1 MSPLITRAAFGTAAS
16 PPTSSQPLITLD
28 NAFWLSVG
36 VIFMITIIS
45 AFIRRRQRDRCVK
58 LFNDFHV
65 TVLSAKAD
73 PIWGD
78 LCVTSEGVE
87 VIFDAEYLTRRGLSK
102 TSALVYA
109 EELNDAIALCRPF
122 LGLNGQE
129 MRDRERQLRRSIN
142 PNLLRRSMRWIRNAI
157 NTVSDAI
164 SRTFAMV
171 VGRVTRTGSVGTAV
185 RDQQGDV
192 AALGKTVVGMAGN
205 SYEPLLERH
214 IGAPVVTRML
224 HPSGADPI
232 ELPGHLVEYSSRY
245 IALYSTETGP
255 IEEHTVDLAHP
266 SPHAAFSVDRDD
278 QHMTISCTGA
288 EPIVL
293 AKLVGESHATDLAVA
308 LLPGTRVRLA
318 IPENASKLEL
328 SITRRVDLIIPRSR
342 GGVRFGSARPD
353 RPRLKWRGISPA
365 SEQSSSV

>member
-1 MSPLITRAAFGTAAS
+1 MNLAPAGVVLVAA
-16 PPTSSQPLITLD
+16 PPPAPAQPLITLD
-28 NAFWLSVG
+28 NAFWFSVG
-36 VIFMITIIS
+36 VIFLITIIS

-58 LFNDFHV
+58 LFNDFHI
-65 TVLSAKAD
+65 TALSMKTD

-78 LCVTSEGVE
+78 LHVTSEGVE
-87 VIFDAEYLTRRGLSK
+87 IVFDAEFITRRGLSK

-122 LGLNGQE
+122 VGLNDEE
-129 MRDRERQLRRSIN
+129 MRNRERQLRRSIN
-142 PNLLRRSMRWIRNAI
+142 PNVFRRALRWIRNAV

-171 VGRVTRTGSVGTAV
+171 VGRVTRTGGVGAAV

-192 AALGKTVVGMAGN
+192 TALGKTVVGMAGN

-224 HPSGADPI
+224 HPDGGEPI

-245 IALYSTETGP
+245 VAIYSTEASE
-255 IEEHTVDLAHP
+255 IEELSIDLNDPQPHP
-266 SPHAAFSVDRDD
+266 AFSIEREG
-278 QHMTISCTGA
+278 QRLTITCNGA

-293 AKLVGESHATDLAVA
+293 ARLVGERHATDLAIA
-308 LLPGTRVRLA
+308 LLPGTRVRLTV
-318 IPENASKLEL
+318 PDDASGLEL
-328 SITRRVDLIIPRSR
+328 AITRRIDLIIPRSR

-353 RPRLKWRGISPA
+353 RPRRRWRGISPA
-365 SEQSSSV
+365 SEQSESV